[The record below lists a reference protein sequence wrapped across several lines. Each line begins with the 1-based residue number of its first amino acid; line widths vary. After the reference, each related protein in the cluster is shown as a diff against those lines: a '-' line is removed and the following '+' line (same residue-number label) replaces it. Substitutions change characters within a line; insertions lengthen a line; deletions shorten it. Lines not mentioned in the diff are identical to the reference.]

1 VDVQPLSGDA
11 WQLKRDLRLAALKDS
26 PAAFASTYVREAGR
40 GEDEWRGWP
49 RGGQFFAAFDG
60 ATIDGQAD
68 GRAVDQADEPA
79 PVGIA
84 AAWVAAPLPFL
95 ARLLDT
101 VGLAA
106 RIPIHDTVSAALRS
120 SAPDG

>member
-1 VDVQPLSGDA
+1 MRNTMHTVLDPGASRIVVDLGGVDFCDSIGLGTFAYSHNHCVAAGGF
-11 WQLKRDLRLAALKDS
+11 LRL
-26 PAAFASTYVREAGR
+26 
-40 GEDEWRGWP
+40 
-49 RGGQFFAAFDG
+49 
-60 ATIDGQAD
+60 
-68 GRAVDQADEPA
+68 
-79 PVGIA
+79 
-84 AAWVAAPLPFL
+84 AAPLPFL